1 MRNMKFQF
9 KDSKAISSLKTRAKM
24 SDNNIFSWGGGG
36 RDKGRVVLLEES

>member
-9 KDSKAISSLKTRAKM
+9 KDSKAIPSLKTRAKM

-36 RDKGRVVLLEES
+36 GIEIEEGWCF